1 MKKIK
6 DKSAR
11 IGLGIIVL
19 VVMCVIIGM
28 AGLSCV
34 QGLNTIGW
42 SGGAISGDVLYVG
55 SEEGR
60 LVSVDMT
67 DGSRQF
73 AEALKSSSSS
83 GGLFG
88 CSSMTAGCGGTPSV
102 AIYGTPAVSGDLVYI
117 AGYNGKVYAYAK
129 DGLALRW
136 VYPRDSYL
144 PSIVGSV
151 VVANDIVYFG
161 TSGGKYDGNNVGGA
175 VLALD
180 AFTGDP
186 VWDSPYF
193 TDDKIWA
200 TPLVDSDTLYIG
212 SFDKKV
218 CAIDATTG
226 VEKWTYLTE
235 GSVIAGP
242 LIVDNTIYIGSLDR
256 NFYALDAGTGAYKWS
271 FMGEN
276 WFWSQAVFLNGKI
289 YAANLDG
296 KVYVLDPATGSLIDS
311 YDLEESLAASPVI
324 NGTDIIFAT
333 RRGAVYKID
342 TVLNQADL
350 LATLEDVTIN
360 GPLAINDGIIYVH
373 TQDMEL
379 VRINA
384 DTGKVFDKVIDLKSG
399 T

>member
-1 MKKIK
+1 MKIK

-42 SGGAISGDVLYVG
+42 SGGAVDGNILYVG

-67 DGSRQF
+67 DSSRHWS
-73 AEALKSSSSS
+73 EALKSSSSS

-88 CSSMTAGCGGTPSV
+88 CTSLTAGCGGAGAAV
-102 AIYGTPAVSGDLVYI
+102 AIYGTPAISGDLVFI

-129 DGLALRW
+129 DGLTLRW

-151 VVANDIVYFG
+151 VVADDIVYFG
-161 TSGGKYDGNNVGGA
+161 TSGGKYDGKNVGGA

-200 TPLVDSDTLYIG
+200 TPLVDRGTLYIG
-212 SFDKKV
+212 SFDKKISAV
-218 CAIDATTG
+218 DAATG
-226 VEKWTYLTE
+226 AEKWTYLTE
-235 GSVIAGP
+235 GSVIAEP

-276 WFWSQAVFLNGKI
+276 WFWSQAVSLDGKI

-296 KVYVLDPATGSLIDS
+296 KVYVLDPASGNLLDT
-311 YDLEESLAASPVI
+311 YDLEEALAASPVI
-324 NGTDIIFAT
+324 NGSDIIFAT
-333 RRGAVYKID
+333 REGAVYVVD

-350 LATLEDVTIN
+350 LVTLADTTIN
-360 GPLAINDGIIYVH
+360 GPLAFNDGIIYVH
-373 TQDMEL
+373 TQDASL
-379 VRINA
+379 QRINA
-384 DTGKVFDKVIDLKSG
+384 DNGALLSSVDLKSG